1 MPMRIEPQLPKKDV
15 EGAKR
20 EVYHQIGGILDENR
34 IDTRYPED
42 QVYPRLK
49 KSLMLVNEIIDANKE
64 NVTLSKREQEV
75 LERRISEC
83 KKEHNLTSDAYDL
96 LKFIYEK
103 RHEHPSILG
112 RKIISRILWLYDLE
126 IR

>member
-1 MPMRIEPQLPKKDV
+1 
-15 EGAKR
+15 
-20 EVYHQIGGILDENR
+20 
-34 IDTRYPED
+34 
-42 QVYPRLK
+42 
-49 KSLMLVNEIIDANKE
+49 MLVNEIIDANKE